1 MARTSYLLGEDPAT
15 DLIVAQTMVDE
26 LEDYILQGEVYRTI
40 TVAGAISGD
49 PRIQM
54 SGGDLL
60 TRFHRLQGQRDQLSA
75 AEQSRLDML
84 QEQANGVMNTHRTGF
99 HDHLQR
105 EMKTRLNSIK
115 WFLDDGHEDPQRSRI
130 DFPFEMRNRQRIEE
144 ILKVLGDDLPT
155 DLATTLKAIDQ
166 RIQKVAYGAPFIWD
180 EGLESVFPRSPYW
193 YLYLLPTGG

>member
-26 LEDYILQGEVYRTI
+26 LEDYILQAEVYRTI
-40 TVAGAISGD
+40 TVAGATSGD

-60 TRFHRLQGQRDQLSA
+60 TRFHRLRGQQDQLSS
-75 AEQSRLDML
+75 AEQGRLDTL
-84 QEQANGVMNTHRTGF
+84 QSQADSIIATHRSGF
-99 HDHLQR
+99 HTRLER

-115 WFLDDGHEDPQRSRI
+115 WFLDDCSGDAQRCRV

-144 ILKVLGDDLPT
+144 IVKALGDEMPAEI
-155 DLATTLKAIDQ
+155 ATTLKAIDQ
-166 RIQKVAYGAPFIWD
+166 RIQKIAYGAPFIWD
-180 EGLESVFPRSPYW
+180 ASLEDVFPRSPYW
-193 YLYLLPTGG
+193 YLYLLPSGG